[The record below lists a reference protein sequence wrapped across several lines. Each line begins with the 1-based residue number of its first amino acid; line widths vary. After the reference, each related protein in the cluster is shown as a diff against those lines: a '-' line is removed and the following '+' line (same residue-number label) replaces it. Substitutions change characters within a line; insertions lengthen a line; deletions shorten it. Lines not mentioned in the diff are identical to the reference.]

1 MLAFIRFLFA
11 GLLLVISH
19 AFAAT
24 VQDEHGT
31 FTLEKTPQRIVVLE
45 LSFADALAAV
55 DVIPIGIADDN
66 DAKRILPEVRAHLKP
81 WQSVGT
87 RAQPSLEA
95 IAALKPDLIIADSS
109 RHAGVYIALQ
119 QIAPVLLLKS
129 RNETYAEN
137 LQSAAIIGEM
147 VGKKREMQARLEQHK
162 ERMAQWASQLPKGT
176 RVAFGTSREQLF
188 NLHTQETWTGSVL
201 ASLGLNVPAAMA
213 GASMPS
219 IGLEQLL
226 AVNPAWLLVAHYRE
240 ESIVKRW
247 QQDPLWQMLTA
258 AQKQQVA
265 SVDSNTW
272 ARMRGIFAAER
283 IAAIKHPVLLWGLP
297 VAALII
303 IFWLSLFCYSAI
315 PVSGADATRALLPGH
330 TPTLPEALVQNLR
343 LPRSLVAVL
352 IGASLALAGTLLQ
365 TLTHN
370 PMASPS
376 LLGINSGAA
385 LAMALTSALSPTP
398 IAGYSLSFIAACGG
412 GVSWLLVMTAG
423 GGFRHTQDRNKLIL
437 AGIALSAFCMGL
449 TRITLLLAEDH
460 AYGIFYWLAGGVSHA
475 RWQDVWQ
482 LLPVVVT
489 AVPVVLLLAN
499 QLNLLNLSDSTA
511 HTLGV
516 NLTRLRLVIN
526 MLVLLLVGACVSVAG
541 PVAFIGLLVPH
552 LARFWAG
559 FDQRN
564 VLPVSM
570 LLGATL
576 MLLADVL
583 ARALA
588 FPGDLPA
595 GAVLALIGSPCF
607 VWLVRR
613 RG

>member
-1 MLAFIRFLFA
+1 M
-11 GLLLVISH
+11 
-19 AFAAT
+19 T
-24 VQDEHGT
+24 
-31 FTLEKTPQRIVVLE
+31 
-45 LSFADALAAV
+45 AL
-55 DVIPIGIADDN
+55 
-66 DAKRILPEVRAHLKP
+66 
-81 WQSVGT
+81 
-87 RAQPSLEA
+87 
-95 IAALKPDLIIADSS
+95 
-109 RHAGVYIALQ
+109 
-119 QIAPVLLLKS
+119 
-129 RNETYAEN
+129 
-137 LQSAAIIGEM
+137 
-147 VGKKREMQARLEQHK
+147 
-162 ERMAQWASQLPKGT
+162 
-176 RVAFGTSREQLF
+176 
-188 NLHTQETWTGSVL
+188 
-201 ASLGLNVPAAMA
+201 
-213 GASMPS
+213 
-219 IGLEQLL
+219 
-226 AVNPAWLLVAHYRE
+226 
-240 ESIVKRW
+240 
-247 QQDPLWQMLTA
+247 
-258 AQKQQVA
+258 
-265 SVDSNTW
+265 
-272 ARMRGIFAAER
+272 
-283 IAAIKHPVLLWGLP
+283 KHPVLLWGLP
-297 VAALII
+297 VAVLII

-315 PVSGADATRALLPGH
+315 PVSGADAIRALLPGH

-398 IAGYSLSFIAACGG
+398 VAGYSCRSSRHAGRRELAAGHDRRRR
-412 GVSWLLVMTAG
+412 VSSYP
-423 GGFRHTQDRNKLIL
+423 DRNKLIL
-437 AGIALSAFCMGL
+437 AGIALSAFCMAL

-475 RWQDVWQ
+475 HWQDVWQ

-499 QLNLLNLSDSTA
+499 QLNLLNVSDSTA

-516 NLTRLRLVIN
+516 NLPRLRLIIN

-541 PVAFIGLLVPH
+541 PVAFISLLVPH

-576 MLLADVL
+576 MLMADVL

>member
-1 MLAFIRFLFA
+1 M
-11 GLLLVISH
+11 
-19 AFAAT
+19 T
-24 VQDEHGT
+24 
-31 FTLEKTPQRIVVLE
+31 
-45 LSFADALAAV
+45 
-55 DVIPIGIADDN
+55 
-66 DAKRILPEVRAHLKP
+66 
-81 WQSVGT
+81 
-87 RAQPSLEA
+87 
-95 IAALKPDLIIADSS
+95 
-109 RHAGVYIALQ
+109 
-119 QIAPVLLLKS
+119 
-129 RNETYAEN
+129 
-137 LQSAAIIGEM
+137 
-147 VGKKREMQARLEQHK
+147 
-162 ERMAQWASQLPKGT
+162 
-176 RVAFGTSREQLF
+176 
-188 NLHTQETWTGSVL
+188 
-201 ASLGLNVPAAMA
+201 
-213 GASMPS
+213 
-219 IGLEQLL
+219 
-226 AVNPAWLLVAHYRE
+226 
-240 ESIVKRW
+240 
-247 QQDPLWQMLTA
+247 
-258 AQKQQVA
+258 
-265 SVDSNTW
+265 
-272 ARMRGIFAAER
+272 
-283 IAAIKHPVLLWGLP
+283 AIKHPVLLWGLP

-376 LLGINSGAA
+376 LLGINSG
-385 LAMALTSALSPTP
+385 
-398 IAGYSLSFIAACGG
+398 
-412 GVSWLLVMTAG
+412 VSWLLVMTAG
-423 GGFRHTQDRNKLIL
+423 GGFRHTHDRNKLIL

>member
-1 MLAFIRFLFA
+1 
-11 GLLLVISH
+11 
-19 AFAAT
+19 
-24 VQDEHGT
+24 
-31 FTLEKTPQRIVVLE
+31 
-45 LSFADALAAV
+45 
-55 DVIPIGIADDN
+55 
-66 DAKRILPEVRAHLKP
+66 
-81 WQSVGT
+81 
-87 RAQPSLEA
+87 
-95 IAALKPDLIIADSS
+95 
-109 RHAGVYIALQ
+109 
-119 QIAPVLLLKS
+119 
-129 RNETYAEN
+129 
-137 LQSAAIIGEM
+137 
-147 VGKKREMQARLEQHK
+147 
-162 ERMAQWASQLPKGT
+162 
-176 RVAFGTSREQLF
+176 
-188 NLHTQETWTGSVL
+188 
-201 ASLGLNVPAAMA
+201 
-213 GASMPS
+213 
-219 IGLEQLL
+219 
-226 AVNPAWLLVAHYRE
+226 
-240 ESIVKRW
+240 
-247 QQDPLWQMLTA
+247 
-258 AQKQQVA
+258 
-265 SVDSNTW
+265 
-272 ARMRGIFAAER
+272 
-283 IAAIKHPVLLWGLP
+283 
-297 VAALII
+297 
-303 IFWLSLFCYSAI
+303 
-315 PVSGADATRALLPGH
+315 

-423 GGFRHTQDRNKLIL
+423 GGFRHTHDRNKLIL

-541 PVAFIGLLVPH
+541 PVAFIGLLVP
-552 LARFWAG
+552 
-559 FDQRN
+559 
-564 VLPVSM
+564 
-570 LLGATL
+570 
-576 MLLADVL
+576 
-583 ARALA
+583 
-588 FPGDLPA
+588 
-595 GAVLALIGSPCF
+595 
-607 VWLVRR
+607 
-613 RG
+613 